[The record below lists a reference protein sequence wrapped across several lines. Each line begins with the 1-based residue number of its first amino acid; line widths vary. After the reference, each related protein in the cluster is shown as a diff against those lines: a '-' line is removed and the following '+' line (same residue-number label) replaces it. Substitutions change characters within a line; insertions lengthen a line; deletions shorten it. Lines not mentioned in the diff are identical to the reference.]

1 MISIPKE
8 PISIVPVGVV
18 VSDFKECSRTY
29 DYNSESMIYMREDL
43 TDALIGLEHFSH
55 MHVIYYHHR
64 RQEWLKLIEWE
75 QEEQPLVIPSA
86 SEPALQGIYTS
97 RSPSRPSAMGSC
109 VVEIVRREGNRIY
122 VKGLDA
128 LDGTPVLDIKIY
140 IPQYDAFPFAEA
152 PLNSCMANEIVT
164 TSRHLH
170 WDNMNV
176 GLTLGLRTG
185 TKALQVLGLTRGEAV
200 KAEVAGEHFFAQGI
214 EGATGCSV
222 LKNSMVFK
230 ESHTSP
236 AQWKFKLWG
245 KDSAVEIRLR
255 DHIYSGAA
263 EVLEIDG
270 NILFASIQKS

>member
-122 VKGLDA
+122 VKEIGRA
-128 LDGTPVLDIKIY
+128 
-140 IPQYDAFPFAEA
+140 
-152 PLNSCMANEIVT
+152 SCRERV
-164 TSRHLH
+164 
-170 WDNMNV
+170 
-176 GLTLGLRTG
+176 
-185 TKALQVLGLTRGEAV
+185 
-200 KAEVAGEHFFAQGI
+200 
-214 EGATGCSV
+214 
-222 LKNSMVFK
+222 
-230 ESHTSP
+230 
-236 AQWKFKLWG
+236 
-245 KDSAVEIRLR
+245 
-255 DHIYSGAA
+255 
-263 EVLEIDG
+263 
-270 NILFASIQKS
+270 